1 MSKRNVLLSSLAVAG
16 LLVATSAK
24 ADTRAGS
31 VAPRATVASKVTA
44 APKVAR
50 HSDTAVAYGNSDG
63 TSTGVIA
70 GLAGLAIGFGG
81 CVATHCYGHT
91 SP

>member
-24 ADTRAGS
+24 ADTRAGQ
-31 VAPRATVASKVTA
+31 VAPRHAVASKVTSS
-44 APKVAR
+44 PKVAR
-50 HSDTAVAYGNSDG
+50 RSDSTLAYSSSDNAPVIAVG
-63 TSTGVIA
+63 A
-70 GLAGLAIGFGG
+70 GLAVGAAI
-81 CVATHCYGHT
+81 CIATSCYGHT